1 LTQDIPYFV
10 LYGSRDGDVSGGT
23 LPNRVHMPAI
33 AIPSGS
39 GGFSLYDRAV
49 NHTVKSLTFVYNAT
63 HNGFITTNKDFTS
76 GGVIAPGT
84 QKRITLA
91 YMNAFMRQH
100 LLGETIWN
108 SYFTGQFIPGSTG
121 YKKVFQQFKNMIP
134 GESQMVDDFENLP
147 HDFAVSSFGQPVAH
161 SRAGPGL
168 AEGFLNPHAPTI
180 DVDSPHE
187 TNGLKITDWQPAD
200 TLTFTVD
207 PAGLDVTTW
216 THVSF
221 RICQVA
227 RKINSTINTLRVA
240 LEDANGLPGRHEVV
254 LPKAVPDPDLRPDVA
269 SLTKSALMTIR
280 IPLAEYQSNGVDL
293 TKLKIVELLFPAAGK
308 GNIEVDDF
316 EFTK

>member
-1 LTQDIPYFV
+1 
-10 LYGSRDGDVSGGT
+10 
-23 LPNRVHMPAI
+23 
-33 AIPSGS
+33 
-39 GGFSLYDRAV
+39 
-49 NHTVKSLTFVYNAT
+49 
-63 HNGFITTNKDFTS
+63 
-76 GGVIAPGT
+76 
-84 QKRITLA
+84 
-91 YMNAFMRQH
+91 
-100 LLGETIWN
+100 
-108 SYFTGQFIPGSTG
+108 
-121 YKKVFQQFKNMIP
+121 
-134 GESQMVDDFENLP
+134 
-147 HDFAVSSFGQPVAH
+147 VAH
-161 SRAGPGL
+161 SRAGTGL